1 MGNTM
6 ICDNNGTFCQ
16 FFNKGCYN
24 NLAYF
29 DNLIYNNLSVTFF
42 NNYCLEAFSDNNC
55 KGSKSLKYCTNTS
68 NFFYPDWNIKS
79 FSCFLNK
86 KNKHL
91 QTFDIIGISL
101 FSICALFIIFII
113 LVGAFKGYKYLAT
126 SLYHSYDSN
135 NSNNSNQNKDIIN
148 QDA

>member
-16 FFNKGCYN
+16 FFNKGCYS
-24 NLAYF
+24 NLLYF
-29 DNLIYNNLSVTFF
+29 DNILYNNLSITFF

-55 KGSKSLKYCTNTS
+55 KGSKSLKYCTNTT

-79 FSCFLNK
+79 FSCFSNK
-86 KNKHL
+86 KGQSL
-91 QTFDIIGISL
+91 QTFDIIGIVL
-101 FSICALFIIFII
+101 LSICALFIIFMIF
-113 LVGAFKGYKYLAT
+113 VGTFKLYKFLAK
-126 SLYHSYDSN
+126 SLY
-135 NSNNSNQNKDIIN
+135 NSNNTNNTNNTNQNSQFIN